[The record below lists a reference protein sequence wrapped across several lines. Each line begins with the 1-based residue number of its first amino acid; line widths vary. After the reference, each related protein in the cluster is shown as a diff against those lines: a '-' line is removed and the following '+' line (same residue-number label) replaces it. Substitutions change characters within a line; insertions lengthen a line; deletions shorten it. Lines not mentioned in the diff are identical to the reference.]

1 MIINRH
7 RITAAL
13 LLSLSTACSDVEGD
27 GHDHQ
32 HHDHNHGLST
42 SLYLEL
48 TPRSGGDVL
57 SFAWSDPEN
66 DGDPVIDDVLLAD
79 GEIYDLGLA
88 VWNELEDPA
97 EDVTVEIS
105 DDAEEHQFFFTGDA
119 VQGPATGENAD
130 AIVEHAYADTDAN
143 GAPVGLENTL
153 AAIAAGSGSLVVT
166 LRHIPPED
174 GNAVKTEG
182 LAEAVAAD
190 GLGAIPGENDI
201 QVEFPVTVE

>member
-1 MIINRH
+1 MNRDL
-7 RITAAL
+7 TLGAML
-13 LLSLSTACSDVEGD
+13 LVLSTACSDVEGEGD
-27 GHDHQ
+27 G
-32 HHDHNHGLST
+32 HDHNHGLST

-57 SFAWSDPEN
+57 SFGWSDAEN
-66 DGDPVIDDVLLAD
+66 DGAPVIDDVRLAD
-79 GEIYDLGLA
+79 GETYDLGLA

-119 VQGPATGENAD
+119 VQGPATGDNVD

-153 AAIAAGSGSLVVT
+153 AAIAAGSGTLVVT

-182 LAEAVAAD
+182 LAEAVAAG